1 MHLLFPETQPGG
13 DKLWHRQQGTSG
25 HQVSP
30 WGVEAL
36 VGGFTTPIHHPNW
49 QLQYLRE
56 AKKLNPRQARWAL
69 FFTWFNY
76 SISYSPGP
84 KNTKADALSHLQT
97 PEETEEEPE
106 PIIPEKLIVCPF
118 QWNPRPKHL
127 QCFHGHSAGLPTRST
142 ICLPNSANSPHPANS
157 TLLLLK
163 IRYWWPNMARDVRR
177 FVQGVYGLRHFQKPL
192 PLTSRKAPP
201 IAHSQPAM
209 VTPGGRPFITDLPDS
224 DGNTCILVI
233 VDRFSKS
240 CRLLSIRGLPTAM
253 ITAKLLFN
261 SILRYFGIPEDIVSD
276 WGPQLVSRVWKGFF
290 NLLGVTM
297 SLSSRNHPLTNGQ
310 AERKIQEI
318 GRFLRTFCHGHQ
330 DSWNQFIDWA
340 EYPQNSLRQ
349 PSTGFTPFQCVLG
362 YQPPLFPWSGEPL
375 EIPSV
380 DYWFWESE
388 RVWDEAHHQLKRA
401 VRRRKMTANLRRSEA
416 PYYQPG
422 QKVWLS
428 TRDIRLCLLCK
439 KLSPRYVGPFTI
451 LRQINPVTFQL
462 PLLPQYRIH
471 STLHVSLLKPYHPPV
486 SPSTEPGPSEEPPL
500 PLILED
506 GAIYKV
512 KKILD
517 SRCCCGQL
525 EYLVDWE
532 DYGREE
538 RSWVPRNDILDPTLL
553 EEFHSTHPNRP
564 APRGRGRPPRR
575 RAPALWSGPWRGG
588 KVTDRPG
595 SHASQSQHTP

>member
-1 MHLLFPETQPGG
+1 MLCPIYTLQRKLRKNQNLSYPRNSLSVPFNGTPDPNTSNASTATPPGCPPGVQYVSQTQRTPLIPPTAPSCCWKSATGGPTWPGMWEGSSKGCTDCAISKSPCHLPAG
-13 DKLWHRQQGTSG
+13 KLL
-25 HQVSP
+25 P
-30 WGVEAL
+30 L
-36 VGGFTTPIHHPNW
+36 PIPNW
-49 QLQYLRE
+49 
-56 AKKLNPRQARWAL
+56 PW
-69 FFTWFNY
+69 
-76 SISYSPGP
+76 
-84 KNTKADALSHLQT
+84 SHL
-97 PEETEEEPE
+97 
-106 PIIPEKLIVCPF
+106 
-118 QWNPRPKHL
+118 
-127 QCFHGHSAGLPTRST
+127 
-142 ICLPNSANSPHPANS
+142 
-157 TLLLLK
+157 
-163 IRYWWPNMARDVRR
+163 
-177 FVQGVYGLRHFQKPL
+177 GVD
-192 PLTSRKAPP
+192 
-201 IAHSQPAM
+201 
-209 VTPGGRPFITDLPDS
+209 FITDLPDS

-290 NLLGVTM
+290 KLLGVTM
-297 SLSSRNHPLTNGQ
+297 SLSSRNDPLTNGQ

-318 GRFLRTFCHGHQ
+318 GRFLWTFCHGHQ

-401 VRRRKMTANLRRSEA
+401 VRRCKMTANLRRSKA